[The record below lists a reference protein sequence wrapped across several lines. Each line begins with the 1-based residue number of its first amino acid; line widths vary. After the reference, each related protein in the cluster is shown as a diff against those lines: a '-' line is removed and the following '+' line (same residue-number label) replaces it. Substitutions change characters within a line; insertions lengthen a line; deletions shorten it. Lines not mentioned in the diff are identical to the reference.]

1 MIDMKTTLYMIF
13 VAILIVNCSNSSNN
27 KNANKFK
34 LKVSEAKDKKVIF
47 SEKAPKPIGPYSQA
61 IKVGGTIY
69 LSGQIALDTATG
81 KIVEGGTAKEAEI
94 IMNNLK
100 NVLEAAGCTLA
111 NVVKT
116 TIYLADIK
124 DFSAINKVYASYFTE
139 EFPARETIQVAALP
153 MGAHVEI
160 SMIAVK

>member
-1 MIDMKTTLYMIF
+1 MSLNLT
-13 VAILIVNCSNSSNN
+13 
-27 KNANKFK
+27 
-34 LKVSEAKDKKVIF
+34 AKDKKVIF
-47 SEKAPKPIGPYSQA
+47 TDKAPKPIGPYSQA

-81 KIVEGGTAKEAEI
+81 KIAEGGAPKEAEI

-100 NVLEAAGCTLA
+100 NVLEAAGCTFE

-116 TIYLADIK
+116 TIYLTDIK
-124 DFSAINKVYASYFTE
+124 DFSAVNKVYSSYFSAD
-139 EFPARETIQVAALP
+139 FPARETIQVTALP

-160 SMIAVK
+160 SVIAVK